1 METILPETAWM
12 AYWPGLGLG
21 IGYFAKHPTIF
32 FLNIAGN
39 ILRAGVMDRHE
50 KIVSSGAK
58 NTGKN
63 IPQAGISQF
72 LPERKIAEGI
82 QLSAGRFKLFQDE
95 PVTEK

>member
-1 METILPETAWM
+1 
-12 AYWPGLGLG
+12 
-21 IGYFAKHPTIF
+21 
-32 FLNIAGN
+32 
-39 ILRAGVMDRHE
+39 MDRHE
-50 KIVSSGAK
+50 KIVCNGAK

>member
-1 METILPETAWM
+1 MDGVLARIGSRYRLFCETP
-12 AYWPGLGLG
+12 YN
-21 IGYFAKHPTIF
+21 F